1 MKEKAIQDEGMRKFG
16 ADGPDRRRM
25 ADDSPV
31 ALDLRLVPEPETV
44 FFVPVGKWSDGTP
57 APVM

>member
-31 ALDLRLVPEPETV
+31 VVDLRLVAEPETV
-44 FFVPVGKWSDGTP
+44 SSYPLASGRMERRFQ
-57 APVM
+57 